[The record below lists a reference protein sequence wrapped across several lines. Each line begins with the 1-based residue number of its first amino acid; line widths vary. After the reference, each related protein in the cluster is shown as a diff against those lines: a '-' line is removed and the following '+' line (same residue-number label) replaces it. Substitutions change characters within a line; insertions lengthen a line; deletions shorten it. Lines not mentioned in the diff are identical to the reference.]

1 MTQRWSLRRRVI
13 IRAPMDAP
21 GPAAV
26 SPGAAF
32 AHRDYRRY
40 LASSLALNLA
50 AQMTSVAVGWQ
61 IYALTHRA
69 LALGYVGLVQF
80 APVLALTL
88 PGGNVADRFDRGRIV
103 GVCSVALALCALAL
117 CLLVL
122 GHAGATPIY
131 AVLFFVG
138 VARAFLAPAAQAVVP
153 GLVPPEHLA
162 NAVTWTST
170 TWQVS
175 TIVGPALGGLL
186 YGAAGGPLWVYAI
199 AAGLMAL
206 AAAAAFSIRRQA
218 PLLAGRQASSGALAR
233 VAEGLRFVRRRP
245 VILESISLDLFA
257 VLLGGATALLPI
269 FASDILHV
277 GPSGLGLL
285 RSGPAA
291 GAALMA
297 VGLAYRPLT
306 RRAGPILLA
315 CVALFGVAT
324 IVFGLSRHFG
334 LSLAALVV
342 LGASDMVSVV
352 VRSTV
357 VQLRTPH
364 EMRGRVSAVN
374 MVFISSS
381 NDLGELESGLTAAW
395 LGAVPAVIVGGVGTL
410 IVVAVYTFALGS
422 LRTIDRL
429 DEELEV

>member
-1 MTQRWSLRRRVI
+1 
-13 IRAPMDAP
+13 MDAP
-21 GPAAV
+21 IPVAAV

-32 AHRDYRRY
+32 AHRDFRRY
-40 LASSLALNLA
+40 VVSSLALNLG

-69 LALGYVGLVQF
+69 LSLGYVGLVQF
-80 APVLALTL
+80 APVLVLTL

-103 GVCSVALALCALAL
+103 AVCNVTLALCILALCALAI
-117 CLLVL
+117 V
-122 GHAGATPIY
+122 HAGTAPIY

-138 VARAFLAPAAQAVVP
+138 VARAFLAPAAQATVP

-175 TIVGPALGGLL
+175 TIAGPALGGVL
-186 YGAAGGPLWVYAI
+186 YGLAGGPLWVYAI
-199 AAGLMAL
+199 AAALMAL
-206 AAAAAFSIRRQA
+206 AAVAAFAMRPHPPLRVERQE
-218 PLLAGRQASSGALAR
+218 GELAR
-233 VAEGLRFVRRRP
+233 VAEGLRFVWTRP

-277 GPSGLGLL
+277 GPFGLGLL
-285 RSGPAA
+285 RSAPAA
-291 GAALMA
+291 GAALTA

-306 RRAGPILLA
+306 RRAGPILLV

-342 LGASDMVSVV
+342 LGATDMVSVV
-352 VRSTV
+352 IRSTV

-410 IVVAVYTFALGS
+410 HRGRGLH
-422 LRTIDRL
+422 LRARLAAQDRPPRVDDL
-429 DEELEV
+429 R

>member
-1 MTQRWSLRRRVI
+1 
-13 IRAPMDAP
+13 MDASI
-21 GPAAV
+21 PAAV
-26 SPGAAF
+26 GPGAAF
-32 AHRDYRRY
+32 AHRDFRRY
-40 LASSLALNLA
+40 VVSSLALNLG
-50 AQMTSVAVGWQ
+50 AQMTTVAVGWQ

-69 LALGYVGLVQF
+69 MSLGLVGLVQF
-80 APVLALTL
+80 APVLALSL

-103 GVCSVALALCALAL
+103 AVCSLTLALCVLAARPT
-117 CLLVL
+117 
-122 GHAGATPIY
+122 GPAPIY

-138 VARAFLAPAAQAVVP
+138 VARAFLAPAGQAVVP
-153 GLVPPEHLA
+153 GLVPPEHFA

-175 TIVGPALGGLL
+175 SIVGPALGGLL
-186 YGAAGGPLWVYAI
+186 YGAAKGPLSVYAV
-199 AAGLMAL
+199 AAALLAL
-206 AAAAAFSIRRQA
+206 AAAAAFSLHPHRPVA
-218 PLLAGRQASSGALAR
+218 LASEAGPLAR
-233 VAEGLRFVRRRP
+233 VAEGLRFVWRRP

-277 GPSGLGLL
+277 GPLGLGLL
-285 RSGPAA
+285 RSAPAA
-291 GAALMA
+291 GAAAMA
-297 VGLAYRPLT
+297 IGLAYRPLT
-306 RRAGPILLA
+306 RRAGPILLV

-381 NDLGELESGLTAAW
+381 NDLGELESGLTAAF

-410 IVVAVYTFALGS
+410 VVVAVYTFALGS
-422 LRTIDRL
+422 LRKIDRL
-429 DEELEV
+429 EETT

>member
-1 MTQRWSLRRRVI
+1 
-13 IRAPMDAP
+13 MDARIAA
-21 GPAAV
+21 AAV
-26 SPGAAF
+26 TPGAAF
-32 AHRDYRRY
+32 AHRDFRRY
-40 LASSLALNLA
+40 VVSSLALNLG
-50 AQMTSVAVGWQ
+50 AQMTTVAVGWQ
-61 IYALTHRA
+61 IYSLTHRA
-69 LALGYVGLVQF
+69 IALGYVGLVQF

-103 GVCSVALALCALAL
+103 AVCNVTLALCVLALCALTAR
-117 CLLVL
+117 
-122 GHAGATPIY
+122 HAGPAPIY

-175 TIVGPALGGLL
+175 TIAGPALGGIL
-186 YGAAGGPLWVYAI
+186 YGAAKGPIWVYAG
-199 AAGLMAL
+199 AALLLAL
-206 AAAAAFSIRRQA
+206 AALAAFAIRPQA
-218 PLLAGRQASSGALAR
+218 PLRIESKDGALAR
-233 VAEGLRFVRRRP
+233 VAEGLRFVWTRP

-257 VLLGGATALLPI
+257 VLFGGATALLPI

-277 GPSGLGLL
+277 GPFGLGLL
-285 RSGPAA
+285 RSAPAA

-297 VGLAYRPLT
+297 VGLAHRPLT
-306 RRAGPILLA
+306 RRAGPTLLV

-395 LGAVPAVIVGGVGTL
+395 LGAVPAVIVGGLGTL
-410 IVVAVYTFALGS
+410 LVVAIYTFALGS
-422 LRTIDRL
+422 LRKVDRL
-429 DEELEV
+429 DETASAER

>member
-1 MTQRWSLRRRVI
+1 
-13 IRAPMDAP
+13 MDASI
-21 GPAAV
+21 PAAV
-26 SPGAAF
+26 GPGAAF
-32 AHRDYRRY
+32 AHRDFRRY
-40 LASSLALNLA
+40 VVSSLALNLG
-50 AQMTSVAVGWQ
+50 AQMTTVAVGWQ

-69 LALGYVGLVQF
+69 MSLGLVGLVQF

-103 GVCSVALALCALAL
+103 AVCSLTLALCVLAL
-117 CLLVL
+117 CVL
-122 GHAGATPIY
+122 AARPTGPAPIY

-138 VARAFLAPAAQAVVP
+138 VARAFLAPAGQAVVP
-153 GLVPPEHLA
+153 GLVPPEHFA

-175 TIVGPALGGLL
+175 TIAGPALGGLL
-186 YGAAGGPLWVYAI
+186 YGAAKGPLSVYAV
-199 AAGLMAL
+199 AAALLAL
-206 AAAAAFSIRRQA
+206 AAAAAFSLHPHRPVA
-218 PLLAGRQASSGALAR
+218 PASEAGPLAR
-233 VAEGLRFVRRRP
+233 VAEGLRFVWRRP

-277 GPSGLGLL
+277 GPLGLGLL
-285 RSGPAA
+285 RSAPAA
-291 GAALMA
+291 GAAAMA
-297 VGLAYRPLT
+297 IGLAYRPLT
-306 RRAGPILLA
+306 RRAGPILLV

-381 NDLGELESGLTAAW
+381 NDLGELESGLTAAF
-395 LGAVPAVIVGGVGTL
+395 LGAVLAVIVGGVGTL
-410 IVVAVYTFALGS
+410 VVVAVYTFALGS
-422 LRTIDRL
+422 LRKIDRL
-429 DEELEV
+429 EETT

>member
-1 MTQRWSLRRRVI
+1 MLGRDCPTSQRAARVI
-13 IRAPMDAP
+13 IRAHPMDAP
-21 GPAAV
+21 IPAAPV
-26 SPGAAF
+26 TPGAAF
-32 AHRDYRRY
+32 AHRDFRRY
-40 LASSLALNLA
+40 VVSSLALNLG

-69 LALGYVGLVQF
+69 ISLGYVGLAQF
-80 APVLALTL
+80 APVLVLTL

-103 GVCSVALALCALAL
+103 AICNVTLALCILAL
-117 CLLVL
+117 CGLAIA
-122 GHAGATPIY
+122 HAGTTPIY

-138 VARAFLAPAAQAVVP
+138 VARAFLAPAAQATVP

-175 TIVGPALGGLL
+175 TIAGPALGGVL
-186 YGAAGGPLWVYAI
+186 YGVAKGPIWVYAI
-199 AAGLMAL
+199 AAALMAL
-206 AAAAAFSIRRQA
+206 AAVAAFAMRPHPPLRTERQE
-218 PLLAGRQASSGALAR
+218 GELAR
-233 VAEGLRFVRRRP
+233 VAEGLRFVWTRP

-257 VLLGGATALLPI
+257 VLLGGATALLLRSSP
-269 FASDILHV
+269 ATSSTS
-277 GPSGLGLL
+277 GPFGLGLL
-285 RSGPAA
+285 RSAPAA
-291 GAALMA
+291 GAALTA

-306 RRAGPILLA
+306 RRAGPILLI

-342 LGASDMVSVV
+342 LGATDMVSVV
-352 VRSTV
+352 IRSTV

-381 NDLGELESGLTAAW
+381 NDLGAA
-395 LGAVPAVIVGGVGTL
+395 PNR
-410 IVVAVYTFALGS
+410 GS
-422 LRTIDRL
+422 PRPGWARCRR
-429 DEELEV
+429 

>member
-1 MTQRWSLRRRVI
+1 
-13 IRAPMDAP
+13 MDASTAAA
-21 GPAAV
+21 AAV

-32 AHRDYRRY
+32 AHRDFRRY
-40 LASSLALNLA
+40 VVSSLALNLG
-50 AQMTSVAVGWQ
+50 AQMTTVAVGWQ

-69 LALGYVGLVQF
+69 IALGLVGLVQF
-80 APVLALTL
+80 APVLVLTL

-103 GVCSVALALCALAL
+103 AVCNVTLALCILALCALA
-117 CLLVL
+117 VR
-122 GHAGATPIY
+122 HAGPAPIY

-153 GLVPPEHLA
+153 GLVPPEHFA

-175 TIVGPALGGLL
+175 TIAGPALGGIL
-186 YGAAGGPLWVYAI
+186 YGAAKGPTWVYAS
-199 AAGLMAL
+199 AALLLAL
-206 AAAAAFSIRRQA
+206 AAVTAFAIRPHA
-218 PLLAGRQASSGALAR
+218 PLQTQPQHGTLAR
-233 VAEGLRFVRRRP
+233 VAEGLRFVWTRP

-277 GPSGLGLL
+277 GPLGLGLL
-285 RSGPAA
+285 RSAPAA
-291 GAALMA
+291 GAALTA

-306 RRAGPILLA
+306 RRAGPILLV

-395 LGAVPAVIVGGVGTL
+395 LGAVPAVLVGGVGTL

-422 LRTIDRL
+422 LRKIDRL
-429 DEELEV
+429 DEAT

>member
-1 MTQRWSLRRRVI
+1 
-13 IRAPMDAP
+13 MDAP
-21 GPAAV
+21 LPAAV
-26 SPGAAF
+26 GPGAAF
-32 AHRDYRRY
+32 AHRDFRRY
-40 LASSLALNLA
+40 LASSLALNLG
-50 AQMTSVAVGWQ
+50 AQMTTVAVGWQ

-69 LALGYVGLVQF
+69 MSLGLVGLVQF

-88 PGGNVADRFDRGRIV
+88 PGGNVADRLDRGRIV
-103 GVCSVALALCALAL
+103 AVCSLTLAVCVAALCALAAR
-117 CLLVL
+117 
-122 GHAGATPIY
+122 HAGPAPIY

-153 GLVPPEHLA
+153 GLVPVEHFA

-175 TIVGPALGGLL
+175 TIAGPALGGVL
-186 YGAAGGPLWVYAI
+186 YGVAGGATWVYAF
-199 AAGLMAL
+199 AAALMTL
-206 AAAAAFSIRRQA
+206 AAAAAFSLRPHPPLAPVGQA
-218 PLLAGRQASSGALAR
+218 GALAR
-233 VAEGLRFVRRRP
+233 VAEGLRFVWRRP

-277 GPSGLGLL
+277 GPLGLGLL
-285 RSGPAA
+285 RSAPAA
-291 GAALMA
+291 GAAVTA

-306 RRAGPILLA
+306 RRAGPILLV

-324 IVFGLSRHFG
+324 IAFGLSRSFG

-342 LGASDMVSVV
+342 LGGSDMVSVV

-410 IVVAVYTFALGS
+410 VVVAVYTFALGS
-422 LRTIDRL
+422 LRKIDRL
-429 DEELEV
+429 EETS